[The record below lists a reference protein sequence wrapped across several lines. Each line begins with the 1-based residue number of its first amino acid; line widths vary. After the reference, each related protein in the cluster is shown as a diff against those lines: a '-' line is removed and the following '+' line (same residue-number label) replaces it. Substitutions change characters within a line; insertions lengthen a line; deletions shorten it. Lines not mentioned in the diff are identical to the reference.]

1 MSKSVFAAACLGII
15 LLATGCIPS
24 LMLFLPVAAIVP
36 RASPEAD
43 ALAKAYQTNPSK
55 AGIYIYRNDRS
66 LAYKIPV
73 LLDNVWVG
81 DNASKTYIFRQVDAG
96 THVITS
102 QTENDAT
109 LSLDGK
115 AGNNYFVWQEFKVF
129 GGLRSQLHL
138 VDQATGKAGVAECDL
153 VQSPD

>member
-1 MSKSVFAAACLGII
+1 
-15 LLATGCIPS
+15 
-24 LMLFLPVAAIVP
+24 MLFLPVAAIVP

-55 AGIYIYRNDRS
+55 AGVYRNDRNV
-66 LAYKIPV
+66 AYKTLV

-81 DNASKTYIFRQVDAG
+81 DTASKTYIFLQVDAG

-109 LSLDGK
+109 LSLDAK

-129 GGLRSQLHL
+129 GGLRSQLHS
-138 VDQATGKAGVAECDL
+138 VDEATGKAGVAECDL